1 MGKVETDTWPKNGLC
16 YQERPIF
23 IHSLC
28 DLLFL
33 LQSMLVLLS
42 EVVNMDDIERSNVN
56 QFYFSFKQR
65 RYRESICFRLCSLF
79 CKSWSFLSPAITC
92 ESELKSKFCENY
104 LRQFAVSRLCDIF
117 SLILYQHALEGSHH
131 VNGPSSLN

>member
-1 MGKVETDTWPKNGLC
+1 MFYRAPLAMGKVETDTWPKNGLR

-56 QFYFSFKQR
+56 QFCFSFKEK
-65 RYRESICFRLCSLF
+65 RYRGSVCFGLCSLS
-79 CKSWSFLSPAITC
+79 CKSWGFFLQPLCVNQNGSPNSVKIGSGNLLCRDLVT
-92 ESELKSKFCENY
+92 SLHLFCINM
-104 LRQFAVSRLCDIF
+104 C
-117 SLILYQHALEGSHH
+117 
-131 VNGPSSLN
+131 